1 MIVSPIFMSNHHPKQ
16 RALTKCVIGL
26 VILSFACTGS
36 VRGQSTPPVA
46 GQNHDDVVRVET
58 NLVQTDLMVF
68 DKQGNFVGGLKPQQF
83 EITVDGKPQPISFF
97 EQVTAGSAK
106 EQRQLAAL
114 RQAQEAKT
122 GGPPIAV
129 NNRGRTI
136 FFFVDDNHLSPDGL
150 SRARTSLNRFIDEQ
164 MGDDD
169 QVAIVSTSGQ
179 IGFLQQLTDNQ
190 TVLRTAASRLSYKRE
205 TEAYAGRTQITEG
218 MASQVADYHNKALFA
233 YLLDSVKAEQ
243 QMGPGNRS
251 GDHRV
256 AAAYAALPMLA
267 NRISQIN
274 AISKLQASYTLEA
287 LESLIGASAGIP
299 GRKLVIFLSDGFP
312 FDPKNTQNHALLKR
326 VTSAAARS
334 GAVFYSFDM
343 RGNYLSA
350 GVDASSNGMADVS
363 SRMAGVGASIEMSTR
378 EVLNILADD
387 TGGRMI
393 ANSNRISD
401 DIGRAVRESG
411 DYYLLAWTLAPEQM
425 SSARVRVKISV
436 KDRSDLKVRM
446 RSDSV
451 FTSGAPAPSKPTAK
465 GNPAPP
471 PEPEA
476 ELLTALGSNYS
487 HRQIP
492 LLLST
497 GYVSG
502 TDGLTLKLSMQIDR
516 NALTVNP
523 AATGPEPARLDVIGA
538 AIDDRGVIVSFKQTV
553 SLNPSSSG
561 PVDPVIWNQQ
571 LKVPAGLY
579 QVRVAVR
586 ESTTGRTG
594 TAQQWIEVAAP
605 ADGKLAVSSIFL
617 AERAPEVV
625 REGAAKGPSPVI
637 VDVDHKFNHAS
648 VLRFQTYVYN
658 AAQAPGNP
666 PDVWLEAKVLRNG
679 QSVLALSPNQLP
691 VTGSAALPY
700 WAEIGLD
707 QLAAGRYVLQLS
719 ATDRRA
725 GSTAAQRIKFT
736 VE

>member
-1 MIVSPIFMSNHHPKQ
+1 MSTYQSKNSVWAKL
-16 RALTKCVIGL
+16 AGGL
-26 VILSFACTGS
+26 VIVCLAFAGMT
-36 VRGQSTPPVA
+36 RAQSTPP
-46 GQNHDDVVRVET
+46 QDDVVRVET

-68 DKQGNFVGGLKPQQF
+68 DKQGNFVSGLKPEQF
-83 EITVDGKPQPISFF
+83 EIAVDGKPQPISFF
-97 EQVTAGSAK
+97 EQVTAGTAK
-106 EQRQLAAL
+106 EQRQLAAI
-114 RQAQEAKT
+114 RQAQQ
-122 GGPPIAV
+122 P
-129 NNRGRTI
+129 NNTAAAAPANVRGRTI
-136 FFFVDDNHLSPDGL
+136 FFFVDDNHLSPEGL

-179 IGFLQQLTDNQ
+179 IGFLQQLTDNP
-190 TVLRTAASRLSYKRE
+190 TVLRTAASRLAYKRVTE
-205 TEAYAGRTQITEG
+205 TYAGRTQISEA
-218 MASQVADYHNKALFA
+218 MASQIADYHNKALFA

-243 QMGPGNRS
+243 QMGPGNRN

-256 AAAYAALPMLA
+256 AAAYAALPMLE

-274 AISKLQASYTLEA
+274 TESKLQAGYTLEA
-287 LESLIGASAGIP
+287 LENLIGASAGIP

-312 FDPKNTQNHALLKR
+312 FDARNTLNHALLKR

-363 SRMAGVGASIEMSTR
+363 SRMAGVGASMEMSTR
-378 EVLNILADD
+378 EVMNILADD

-401 DIGRAVRESG
+401 DIGKAVRESG

-425 SSARVRVKISV
+425 AASRVRVKISV
-436 KDRSDLKVRM
+436 KDRPELKVRM
-446 RSDSV
+446 RSDNV
-451 FTSGAPAPSKPTAK
+451 ITAAS
-465 GNPAPP
+465 PAPP
-471 PEPEA
+471 EEQAKGKPSNGKPDPQVD
-476 ELLTALGSNYS
+476 LLAALGSNYS

-516 NALTVNP
+516 NSLTANP
-523 AATGPEPARLDVIGA
+523 AATAPEPARLDVIGA
-538 AIDDRGVIVSFKQTV
+538 AVDDRGVIVSFKQTV

-594 TAQQWIEVAAP
+594 TAQQWIEVP
-605 ADGKLAVSSIFL
+605 GPTDGKLAVSSIFL
-617 AERAPEVV
+617 AERAPEVM
-625 REGAAKGPSPVI
+625 REGAAGPSPVI
-637 VDVDHKFNHAS
+637 VDVDHKFNHGS

-658 AAQAPGNP
+658 ATQSPSNP
-666 PDVWLEAKVLRNG
+666 PDVWLDAKVLQNG
-679 QSVLALSPNQLP
+679 QPVMAVSPNQLP
-691 VTGSAALPY
+691 VTGTATLPY
-700 WAEIGLD
+700 WAEIGLG
-707 QLAAGRYVLQLS
+707 QLQAGRYVLLIN

-725 GSTAAQRIKFT
+725 GSTAVQRIKFT

>member
-1 MIVSPIFMSNHHPKQ
+1 MITPHFMSSISNQ
-16 RALTKCVIGL
+16 NRSRAVIGSAL
-26 VILSFACTGS
+26 LALMVTLNGI
-36 VRGQSTPPVA
+36 GQTPAPP
-46 GQNHDDVVRVET
+46 QDDVVRVET
-58 NLVQTDLMVF
+58 NLIQTDLTVF
-68 DKQGNFVGGLKPQQF
+68 DKQGNFVGGLKPDQF
-83 EITVDGKPQPISFF
+83 EITVDGKTQPLSFF
-97 EQVTAGSAK
+97 EQVTAGSVQ
-106 EQRQLAAL
+106 EQRQLAAI
-114 RQAQEAKT
+114 RHAQQPRSETTVAN
-122 GGPPIAV
+122 V
-129 NNRGRTI
+129 RGRTI
-136 FFFVDDNHLSPDGL
+136 FFFVDDNHLSPEGL
-150 SRARTSLNRFIDEQ
+150 TRARESLNRFINEQ

-205 TEAYAGRTQITEG
+205 TEPYIGRTQITEG
-218 MASQVADYHNKALFA
+218 MASQIADYHNKALFA

-243 QMGPGNRS
+243 QMGPGNRN

-256 AAAYAALPMLA
+256 AAAYAALPMLE

-274 AISKLQASYTLEA
+274 AQSKLQAAFTLEA
-287 LESLIGASAGIP
+287 LENLINASAGVP
-299 GRKLVIFLSDGFP
+299 GRKLVVFLSDGFP
-312 FDPKNTQNHALLKR
+312 FDARNSRNHDLLKR

-343 RGNYLSA
+343 RGNYLNS

-363 SRMAGVGASIEMSTR
+363 SRLVGVGMTDETMSR
-378 EVLNILADD
+378 EVLSVLAAD

-393 ANSNRISD
+393 ANSNRIGD

-411 DYYLLAWTLAPEQM
+411 DYYLLAWALAPEQAAA
-425 SSARVRVKISV
+425 SRLRVKITV
-436 KDRSDLKVRM
+436 KDRPELRVRM

-451 FTSGAPAPSKPTAK
+451 FTSPNPVAAPPTAPSKSKSATPPD
-465 GNPAPP
+465 PAT
-471 PEPEA
+471 
-476 ELLTALGSNYS
+476 ELLAALGSNYS
-487 HRQIP
+487 YRQIP

-502 TDGLTLKLSMQIDR
+502 ADGLTLKLSMQLDR
-516 NALTVNP
+516 NSLTVSPDAN
-523 AATGPEPARLDVIGA
+523 GPEPAKLDVIGA
-538 AIDDRGVIVSFKQTV
+538 AVDDRGVIVSFKQTV
-553 SLNPSSSG
+553 SVNAASAG

-617 AERAPEVV
+617 AERKPEIGSA
-625 REGAAKGPSPVI
+625 GATGAGPSPVI
-637 VDVDHKFNHAS
+637 VDVDHKFDHHA

-658 AAQAPGNP
+658 AVRTPSEP
-666 PDVWLEAKVLRNG
+666 PNVWLDAKVLRNG
-679 QSVLALSPNQLP
+679 QPVMTLSPNQLP
-691 VTGSAALPY
+691 VTGTAALPY

-707 QLAAGRYVLQLS
+707 QLQAGRYVLQIS

>member
-1 MIVSPIFMSNHHPKQ
+1 MSKYQ
-16 RALTKCVIGL
+16 SKKSVLAKLAGGL
-26 VILSFACTGS
+26 VVVCLAFAGI
-36 VRGQSTPPVA
+36 VNAQSTAPASAPP
-46 GQNHDDVVRVET
+46 QDDVVRVET

-68 DKQGNFVGGLKPQQF
+68 DKQGNFVTGLKPEQF

-97 EQVTAGSAK
+97 EQVTAGTAK
-106 EQRQLAAL
+106 EQRQLAAI
-114 RQAQEAKT
+114 RQAQQPQNAAAAA
-122 GGPPIAV
+122 PANV
-129 NNRGRTI
+129 RGRTI
-136 FFFVDDNHLSPDGL
+136 FFFVDDNHLSPEGL
-150 SRARTSLNRFIDEQ
+150 TRSRTSLNRFIDEQ
-164 MGDDD
+164 MGDED

-179 IGFLQQLTDNQ
+179 IGFLQQLTDNP
-190 TVLRTAASRLSYKRE
+190 TVLRTAASRLNYKRE
-205 TEAYAGRTQITEG
+205 TEAFAGRTQITEAI
-218 MASQVADYHNKALFA
+218 ASQIADYHNKALFA

-243 QMGPGNRS
+243 QMGPGNRQ

-256 AAAYAALPMLA
+256 AAAYAALPMLE
-267 NRISQIN
+267 NRISQVN
-274 AISKLQASYTLEA
+274 TDSKLQASYTLQA

-312 FDPKNTQNHALLKR
+312 FDARNTQNHALLKR

-343 RGNYLSA
+343 RGNFLTA
-350 GVDASSNGMADVS
+350 GVDASSTAMADVS
-363 SRMAGVGASIEMSTR
+363 SRLAGVGASMEMSTR
-378 EVLNILADD
+378 EVMNILADD

-401 DIGRAVRESG
+401 DIGKAVRESG

-425 SSARVRVKISV
+425 AASRVRVKISV

-446 RSDSV
+446 RSDNVITAARPGSPEEQV
-451 FTSGAPAPSKPTAK
+451 NGKPAK
-465 GNPAPP
+465 GKPAAPP
-471 PEPEA
+471 DPQV
-476 ELLTALGSNYS
+476 ELLAALGSNYS

-497 GYVSG
+497 GYVAG

-516 NALTVNP
+516 NSLTANP
-523 AATGPEPARLDVIGA
+523 AATAPEPARLDVIGA
-538 AIDDRGVIVSFKQTV
+538 AVDDRVVIVSFKQTV
-553 SLNPSSSG
+553 SLNPSSTG

-594 TAQQWIEVAAP
+594 TAQQWIEVPGP

-625 REGAAKGPSPVI
+625 REGAAGPSPVI
-637 VDVDHKFNHAS
+637 VDVDHKFDHGS

-658 AAQAPGNP
+658 AAQSPSNP
-666 PDVWLEAKVLRNG
+666 PDVWLEAKVLHNG
-679 QSVLALSPNQLP
+679 QPVMAVSPNQLP
-691 VTGSAALPY
+691 VTGSATLPY
-700 WAEIGLD
+700 WAEIGLN
-707 QLAAGRYVLQLS
+707 QLQAGRYVLLVN

-725 GSTAAQRIKFT
+725 GSTAVQRIKFT